1 MAHLFEDIG
10 CPDNCEGCDGMI
22 CDVIERAF
30 RNYAYGDTPLR
41 PMTADERAWCV
52 ASADHA
58 GEGSVRVEELTQ
70 LDDRELAR
78 ATIQAWSA
86 YCREMF

>member
-1 MAHLFEDIG
+1 
-10 CPDNCEGCDGMI
+10 MI
-22 CDVIERAF
+22 CDVIEQAF
-30 RNYAYGDTPLR
+30 RNYAYGDAPLR

-70 LDDRELAR
+70 LDDREHGRQTGEGVAAMLFQGEFLMIEDEPAGMRR
-78 ATIQAWSA
+78 AA
-86 YCREMF
+86 